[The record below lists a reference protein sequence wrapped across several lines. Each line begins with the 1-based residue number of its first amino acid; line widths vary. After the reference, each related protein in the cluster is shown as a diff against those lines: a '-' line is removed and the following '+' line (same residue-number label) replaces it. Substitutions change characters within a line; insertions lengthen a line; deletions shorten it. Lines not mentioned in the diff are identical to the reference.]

1 VTGSDLIVLAPW
13 IVFGA
18 AVGAICARLIAG
30 RSRARRRRAV
40 RRPHRPPP
48 ASGDSADGTRA
59 ADPGGGPLNRV
70 PSSGQPGA
78 AS

>member
-1 VTGSDLIVLAPW
+1 MTGSDLIVLAPW

-40 RRPHRPPP
+40 RRPDQPGPT
-48 ASGDSADGTRA
+48 SGDSADGTGA
-59 ADPGGGPLNRV
+59 ADPGAGSLNRV
-70 PSSGQPGA
+70 PSHGQPGA

>member
-30 RSRARRRRAV
+30 RSRARRRAV
-40 RRPHRPPP
+40 RPPDQSP
-48 ASGDSADGTRA
+48 PTSGDSADSAG
-59 ADPGGGPLNRV
+59 ADPGSGAMNRV
-70 PSSGQPGA
+70 PSPGQPGT

>member
-40 RRPHRPPP
+40 RRPDRQPPT
-48 ASGDSADGTRA
+48 SGDSADGTRPT
-59 ADPGGGPLNRV
+59 DPGGVAMNRM
-70 PSSGQPGA
+70 PSPGQPGA

>member
-1 VTGSDLIVLAPW
+1 MTGSDLIVLAPW

-30 RSRARRRRAV
+30 RSRARRRRAA
-40 RRPHRPPP
+40 RRPDQPPP
-48 ASGDSADGTRA
+48 TSGDSADGTSV
-59 ADPGGGPLNRV
+59 ADPGSGSLNRV
-70 PSSGQPGA
+70 PSPGQPGA

>member
-1 VTGSDLIVLAPW
+1 MSGSDLIVLAPW

-30 RSRARRRRAV
+30 RSRARRRRAP
-40 RRPHRPPP
+40 RHPDRPPT
-48 ASGDSADGTRA
+48 SEDSADGTRA
-59 ADPGGGPLNRV
+59 ADSGTGSLNRV
-70 PSSGQPGA
+70 PSPGQPGA